1 VIALLFAAL
10 AVPLVNLMHR
20 FRCPRGVA
28 ALLVVVGGI
37 GLVALLLTVAG
48 QQIANGANDL
58 AKQVVDGIEQIRTW
72 LKDGPLHASDSQ
84 INQWIDQA
92 SKGVQDL
99 AKGNVLEKVTE
110 VGTALS
116 HVLAGM
122 FIVLFATYFFLADG
136 HHIWAWCVRLAP
148 RAARERV
155 DSSGRVAWISLTR
168 FVRATVIVAL
178 TDAMGVMVAAAIL
191 QVPLIAAIGVVVFLG
206 AFVPMLGAIVAG
218 MVAVL
223 VALVA
228 QGPLTALFMLIGV
241 VIVQQ
246 FESHVLQ
253 PFLMG
258 RWVSVH
264 PLGVILSIGIGVLVA
279 GVAGALIAVP
289 LAAAVNAV
297 VQHLASYTAVG
308 DDPEELLE
316 EELSHG

>member
-1 VIALLFAAL
+1 
-10 AVPLVNLMHR
+10 
-20 FRCPRGVA
+20 
-28 ALLVVVGGI
+28 
-37 GLVALLLTVAG
+37 
-48 QQIANGANDL
+48 
-58 AKQVVDGIEQIRTW
+58 
-72 LKDGPLHASDSQ
+72 
-84 INQWIDQA
+84 
-92 SKGVQDL
+92 
-99 AKGNVLEKVTE
+99 
-110 VGTALS
+110 
-116 HVLAGM
+116 
-122 FIVLFATYFFLADG
+122 
-136 HHIWAWCVRLAP
+136 
-148 RAARERV
+148 
-155 DSSGRVAWISLTR
+155 
-168 FVRATVIVAL
+168 
-178 TDAMGVMVAAAIL
+178 
-191 QVPLIAAIGVVVFLG
+191 
-206 AFVPMLGAIVAG
+206 MLGAIVAG